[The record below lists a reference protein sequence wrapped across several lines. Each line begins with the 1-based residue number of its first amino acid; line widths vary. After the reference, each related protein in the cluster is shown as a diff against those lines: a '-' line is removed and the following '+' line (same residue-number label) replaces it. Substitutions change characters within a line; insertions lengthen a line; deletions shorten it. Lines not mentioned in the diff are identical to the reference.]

1 MNKKLTKRAALAALI
16 VVATALAACAPSAP
30 AVPTTDPNMIF
41 TQVAQTVVVSMT
53 QTAQAMPP
61 TATPQPTATQAPI
74 ATPTVDINVPTAAP
88 IVVQPSGPT
97 ATVQYWGDA
106 ARLSS
111 QSPLDGK
118 TFKVGER
125 INLTLCL
132 VNIGS
137 TNWTSKYYL
146 GWAAG
151 PNVWPAQTIW
161 KVGDTV
167 KPGGKWCYEI
177 PVVFPGSP
185 GDYVTRWYFK
195 NEKNEKLL
203 EVYFHYLT
211 AL

>member
-1 MNKKLTKRAALAALI
+1 MNKKLTKHAALAALI
-16 VVATALAACAPSAP
+16 LIATALEACAPSAP

-61 TATPQPTATQAPI
+61 TATPEPTATPAPT
-74 ATPTVDINVPTAAP
+74 ATVMVNVPTTAP
-88 IVVQPSGPT
+88 VVVQPSGPT
-97 ATVQYWGDA
+97 ATIQYWGDA

-111 QSPLDGK
+111 QTPLDGK

-125 INLTLCL
+125 INITLCL
-132 VNIGS
+132 LNIGS

-146 GWAAG
+146 EYVAG
-151 PNVWPAQTIW
+151 PNVYPPQSIW
-161 KVGDTV
+161 KVGDTI

-177 PVVFPGSP
+177 PVIFPGTA

-195 NEKNEKLL
+195 NEKKEKLL